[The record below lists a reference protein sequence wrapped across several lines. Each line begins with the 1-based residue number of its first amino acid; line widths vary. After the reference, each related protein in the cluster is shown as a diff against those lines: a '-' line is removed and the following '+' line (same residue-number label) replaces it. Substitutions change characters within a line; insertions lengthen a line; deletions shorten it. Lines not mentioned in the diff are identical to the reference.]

1 VVAAGV
7 ATTLSLLLLVTWLT
21 AGSGRAQLEHLNFPG
36 HQYPP
41 TGFYRNPLS
50 NDPGDLIN
58 ATEAARVKADWRV
71 DGEQSLKALATGDD
85 STLEQSITGSVL
97 ADFRGRI
104 KQNNDNG
111 FAEREQNQPITDVV
125 GKLMDPSE
133 NKLAWCV
140 EEKASGAS
148 DLIDKSTGHVLGH
161 RTYRYDTKFW
171 LVRVD
176 GRYLITNAHI
186 SLT

>member
-7 ATTLSLLLLVTWLT
+7 AGILCLLLLVTWLT
-21 AGSGRAQLEHLNFPG
+21 AGSGFAQLGYLNFPG

-41 TGFYRNPLS
+41 TGFYRNPFS

-58 ATEAARVKADWRV
+58 ASEAARVKADWKV
-71 DGEQSLKALATGDD
+71 DGDQSLKALATGDD
-85 STLEQSITGSVL
+85 STLEQSMTGSSL
-97 ADFRGRI
+97 ADFRVRI

-133 NKLAWCV
+133 NRLAWCV

-148 DLIDKSTGHVLGH
+148 DLIDKSTGRVVGH
-161 RTYRYDTKFW
+161 KTYHYDTKFW
-171 LVRVD
+171 LVMVD

-186 SLT
+186 SVT